1 MSSYGERLEKALKDT
16 GRDRKWLA
24 DQIGITVQ
32 ALSPLMAG
40 KTVALTASNHEKAAA
55 ALQVDGYWLANG
67 TPRPADPFA
76 NPPPP
81 PSNVYQIREAGS
93 YYGKSK
99 IVESIKILEGLS
111 DEALL
116 EAVYWLRGFAA
127 GKESEKK
134 SEATLPN
141 HPLSAPPSAA
151 G

>member
-1 MSSYGERLEKALKDT
+1 MNTYGERLEKALKDS

-24 DQIGITVQ
+24 DKIGITVQ

-40 KTVALTASNHEKAAA
+40 KTVALTATNHEKAVA
-55 ALQVDGYWLANG
+55 ALKVDGYWLANG
-67 TPRPADPFA
+67 TPRPTDPFA
-76 NPPPP
+76 NPAPPL
-81 PSNVYQIREAGS
+81 SNVYQIREAGS
-93 YYGKSK
+93 YYGKPK
-99 IVESIKILEGLS
+99 IVEAIKILEGLS

-141 HPLSAPPSAA
+141 HPVPTAPGAA